1 VLGAFLLG
9 RTIAMSLLMTAA
21 ALALF
26 VARRDA
32 LLGSG
37 TTVGAAGAE
46 AQTTVVTTI
55 VLFQAFYLLECRSLR
70 QSLRATGAWSNPWA
84 YVGIATVLV
93 LQALF
98 IYAPPLQ
105 EVFGS
110 APLDLGGWLLAVA
123 GAAVVLPV
131 IEFEKWWRRR
141 ERSGP

>member
-1 VLGAFLLG
+1 MLGAFLLG
-9 RTIAMSLLMTAA
+9 RTIAVSLLMTAA

-37 TTVGAAGAE
+37 ATVAAAGAE

-84 YVGIATVLV
+84 YAGIATVLV

-110 APLDLGGWLLAVA
+110 ASLDLGGWLLAVA
-123 GAAVVLPV
+123 AAAVVLPV
-131 IEFEKWWRRR
+131 VEVEKWWRRR